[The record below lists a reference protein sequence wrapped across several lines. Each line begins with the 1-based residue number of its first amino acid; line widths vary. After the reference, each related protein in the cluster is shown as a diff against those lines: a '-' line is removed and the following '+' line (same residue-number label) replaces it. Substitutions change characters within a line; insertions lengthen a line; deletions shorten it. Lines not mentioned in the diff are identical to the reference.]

1 MKCFAYLLFKAI
13 KLKTEILCHYCLA
26 LDNSSSHY
34 AINYHRIIT
43 LFTLHNIHT
52 ISTHRICTI
61 SAHYLHNIFTISAH
75 YLRRICTISAQYLH
89 NICTVSAQYLHT
101 IYTQNLHNIYTLSA
115 HYLHDIY
122 SLPAVPPSLPRLV
135 CSPCSAPRP
144 PGRWE
149 EDTAG
154 PGRGDTSCFHIFCQ
168 PTLGCAKK
176 SDNNYPI
183 MVVAQTESQ
192 PCSILGQPFS
202 KQVLSFLLKRFIFTA
217 ESPMGHK
224 EPQPQQKIMLV
235 LVSSTL
241 C

>member
-1 MKCFAYLLFKAI
+1 MSLLP
-13 KLKTEILCHYCLA
+13 CS
-26 LDNSSSHY
+26 DNSSSHY
-34 AINYHRIIT
+34 TINFHRIIT

-192 PCSILGQPFS
+192 PCSILGQPKTGAIIFCWNCLFPP
-202 KQVLSFLLKRFIFTA
+202 QNRQWDTRNLSLNERSCWFWFPTFWLCVRF
-217 ESPMGHK
+217 GC
-224 EPQPQQKIMLV
+224 
-235 LVSSTL
+235 TL
-241 C
+241 AAANWWSQ